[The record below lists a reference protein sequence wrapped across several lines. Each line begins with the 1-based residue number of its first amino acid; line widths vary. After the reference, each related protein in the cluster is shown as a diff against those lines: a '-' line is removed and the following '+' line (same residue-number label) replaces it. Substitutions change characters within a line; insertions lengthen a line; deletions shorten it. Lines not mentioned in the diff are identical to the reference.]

1 MIHIERVIHMELK
14 EIRETDKKY
23 FMNTFGERTPV
34 AFERGEGM
42 YLYTESGEKYLDM
55 FAGIAVNSL
64 GYAHK
69 GFTQALQEQVGKLLH
84 TSSLYYIESQAKLA
98 KKLCEISCA
107 DKIYF
112 ANSGAEANEG
122 AIKLAKIYF
131 YKKGEEKYEVIS
143 LCHSFHGRTLATV
156 AATGQEKYQ
165 KPYYPL
171 IPGFK
176 QVEINDIEALKN
188 AVTDKTCAILLEP
201 IQGES
206 GVHPVDFEYIK
217 EVRRI
222 CDEKGIILI
231 FDEIQTGIGRCGKM
245 FCYETLGVEPDIFTL
260 AKALGN
266 GVPIGAVCAKD
277 FVAQAFAPGDHG
289 GTFGGNPLATRAGLA
304 VLDAM
309 EKENICENARVMGEY
324 IAKEAEKKLKGR
336 IREIRYRG
344 LMIGI
349 DTFGRAQ
356 EARKLLFE
364 KKILVGA
371 VGSDTLRVL
380 PPLIITKKEAD
391 IFINALDEIL

>member
-1 MIHIERVIHMELK
+1 MRCE
-14 EIRETDKKY
+14 EIKKLDKQY
-23 FMNTFGERTPV
+23 FMNTFGDRTPV
-34 AFERGEGM
+34 AFDKGEGM
-42 YLYTESGEKYLDM
+42 YLYTEDGEKYLDM

-64 GYAHK
+64 GYNHK
-69 GFTQALQEQVGKLLH
+69 EFTKALHEQVDKLLH
-84 TSSLYYIESQAKLA
+84 TSSLYYIEPQAKLA
-98 KKLCEISCA
+98 EKLCKISCA

-131 YKKGEEKYEVIS
+131 YKKGIEKYEVIS
-143 LCHSFHGRTLATV
+143 LKSSFHGRTLATV

-176 QVEINDIEALKN
+176 QVLINDIDALKE

-201 IQGES
+201 VQGES
-206 GVHPVDFEYIK
+206 GVHLLDDEYIK

-222 CDEKGIILI
+222 CDEKEIILI

-245 FCYETLGVEPDIFTL
+245 FAYETLGVEPDIFTL

-277 FVAQAFAPGDHG
+277 FVAEAFSPGDHG
-289 GTFGGNPLATRAGLA
+289 GTFGGNPLATKAGCT
-304 VLDAM
+304 VLDIM
-309 EKENICENARVMGEY
+309 EKEALCENSEKMGEY
-324 IAKEAEKKLKGR
+324 IVKEITEKCADKVK
-336 IREIRYRG
+336 EIRHKG

-349 DTFGRAQ
+349 ELFTPAGEVRA
-356 EARKLLFE
+356 KLFE

-371 VGSDTLRVL
+371 VGNTLRVL
-380 PPLIITKKEAD
+380 PPLIITKAEAD
-391 IFINALDEIL
+391 IFISALKEIL

>member
-1 MIHIERVIHMELK
+1 MKLE
-14 EIRETDKKY
+14 EIKALDKAC

-34 AFERGEGM
+34 AFEKGEGM
-42 YLYTESGEKYLDM
+42 YLYTAEGEKYLDM
-55 FAGIAVNSL
+55 FAGIAVNCL
-64 GYAHK
+64 GYNHK
-69 GFTQALQEQVGKLLH
+69 EFTEALTEQVSKLLH

-98 KKLCEISCA
+98 ERITKLSCA
-107 DKIYF
+107 DKVYF
-112 ANSGAEANEG
+112 ANSGAEANEA

-131 YKKGEEKYEVIS
+131 YKKGVEKYEVIS
-143 LCHSFHGRTLATV
+143 LKSSFHGRTLATV

-176 QVEINDIEALKN
+176 QVEINDIEALKK
-188 AVTDKTCAILLEP
+188 AITEKTCAILLEP
-201 IQGES
+201 VQGES
-206 GVHPVDFEYIK
+206 GVHPVEDAYIK

-222 CDEKGIILI
+222 CDENEIILI
-231 FDEIQTGIGRCGKM
+231 FDEIQTGIGRCGRM
-245 FCYETLGVEPDIFTL
+245 FCYETLGVEPDVFTL

-277 FVAQAFAPGDHG
+277 FVADAFQPGDHG

-309 EKENICENARVMGEY
+309 EKENLVENAEKMGDY
-324 IAKEAEKKLKGR
+324 IVNEIMAKYGDKIK
-336 IREIRYRG
+336 EIRHKG

-349 DTFGRAQ
+349 ELNVGAADV
-356 EARKLLFE
+356 RKKLFE

-371 VGSDTLRVL
+371 VGNTLRVL
-380 PPLIITKKEAD
+380 PPLIIGKEEAD
-391 IFINALDEIL
+391 IFIKALADVL

>member
-1 MIHIERVIHMELK
+1 MKLSEIK
-14 EIRETDKKY
+14 EFDKNY

-34 AFERGEGM
+34 AFEKGEGM
-42 YLYTESGEKYLDM
+42 YLYTNEGEKYLDM
-55 FAGIAVNSL
+55 FAGIAVNAL
-64 GYAHK
+64 GYNHK
-69 GFTQALQEQVGKLLH
+69 EFTKAIEEQVGKLLH
-84 TSSLYYIESQAKLA
+84 TSSLYYIESQALLA
-98 KKLCEISCA
+98 KKLVELSCA

-131 YKKGEEKYEVIS
+131 YKKGVEKYEVIS
-143 LCHSFHGRTLATV
+143 LKSSFHGRTLATV

-176 QVEINDIEALKN
+176 QVEINDIEALK
-188 AVTDKTCAILLEP
+188 AAITDKTCAILLEP
-201 IQGES
+201 VQGES
-206 GVHPVDFEYIK
+206 GVHPVEDEYIK

-222 CDEKGIILI
+222 CDEKEIILI

-266 GVPIGAVCAKD
+266 GIPIGAVCAKQ
-277 FVAQAFAPGDHG
+277 FVADAFAPGDHG
-289 GTFGGNPLATRAGLA
+289 GTFGGNPLATKAGLS
-304 VLDAM
+304 VLDAI
-309 EKENICENARVMGEY
+309 EKENLCDN
-324 IAKEAEKKLKGR
+324 AEKMGNYIVSEIEEKLGDKVK
-336 IREIRYRG
+336 EIRHKG

-349 DTFGRAQ
+349 ELKEAAADT
-356 EARKLLFE
+356 RKKLFE

-371 VGSDTLRVL
+371 VGNTLRVL
-380 PPLIITKKEAD
+380 PPLIIGKEEAD
-391 IFINALDEIL
+391 IFVDALKEIL

>member
-1 MIHIERVIHMELK
+1 MNLTEIKEL
-14 EIRETDKKY
+14 DKKH

-34 AFERGEGM
+34 AFEKGEGM
-42 YLYTESGEKYLDM
+42 YLYTEDGEKYLDM
-55 FAGIAVNSL
+55 FAGIAVNVL
-64 GYAHK
+64 GYNHK
-69 GFTQALQEQVGKLLH
+69 EFTAALTEQVGKLLH

-98 KKLCEISCA
+98 KKLTELSCA
-107 DKIYF
+107 DKVYF
-112 ANSGAEANEG
+112 ANSGAEANEA

-131 YKKGEEKYEVIS
+131 YKKGVEKYEVIS
-143 LCHSFHGRTLATV
+143 LKSSFHGRTLATV

-176 QVEINDIEALKN
+176 QVEINNIEALKD
-188 AVTDKTCAILLEP
+188 AITDKTCAILLEP
-201 IQGES
+201 VQGES
-206 GVHPVDFEYIK
+206 GVHPVDDAYIK

-222 CDEKGIILI
+222 CDEKEIILI

-245 FCYETLGVEPDIFTL
+245 FCYETLGVEPDVFTL

-277 FVAQAFAPGDHG
+277 FVAKGFEPGDHG

-304 VLDAM
+304 VLEAM
-309 EKENICENARVMGEY
+309 EKESLCENAEKMGEY
-324 IAKEAEKKLKGR
+324 IESEINSNLKDKVK
-336 IREIRYRG
+336 EIRRKG

-349 DTFGRAQ
+349 ELPEGAQ
-356 EARKLLFE
+356 EVRKKLFE

-371 VGSDTLRVL
+371 VGNTLRVL
-380 PPLIITKKEAD
+380 PPLVIGKEEAD
-391 IFINALDEIL
+391 IFIKALAEVL

>member
-1 MIHIERVIHMELK
+1 MKLEEIKAFDK
-14 EIRETDKKY
+14 EY

-34 AFERGEGM
+34 AFEKGEGM
-42 YLYTESGEKYLDM
+42 YLYTNENEKYLDM
-55 FAGIAVNSL
+55 FAGIAVNVL
-64 GYAHK
+64 GYNHK
-69 GFTQALQEQVGKLLH
+69 EFTAGITEQVGKLLH
-84 TSSLYYIESQAKLA
+84 TSSLYYIENQAKLA
-98 KKLCEISCA
+98 KRLVEISCA

-131 YKKGEEKYEVIS
+131 YKKGVEKYEVIS
-143 LCHSFHGRTLATV
+143 LKSSFHGRTLATV

-176 QVEINDIEALKN
+176 QVEINDINALKE

-201 IQGES
+201 VQGES
-206 GVHPVDFEYIK
+206 GVHPVEEAYIK

-222 CDEKGIILI
+222 CDEKEIILI

-266 GVPIGAVCAKD
+266 GIPIGAVCAKQ
-277 FVAQAFAPGDHG
+277 FVADAFSPGDHG
-289 GTFGGNPLATRAGLA
+289 GTFGGNPLATKAGLC
-304 VLDAM
+304 VLEAM
-309 EKENICENARVMGEY
+309 EKENLVGN
-324 IAKEAEKKLKGR
+324 AEKMGAYIENEIKHELGDKVK
-336 IREIRYRG
+336 EIRRKG

-349 DTFGRAQ
+349 ELFAPASGVRQ
-356 EARKLLFE
+356 KLFE
-364 KKILVGA
+364 KKVLVGA
-371 VGSDTLRVL
+371 VGNTLRVL
-380 PPLIITKKEAD
+380 PPLIIGKEEAD
-391 IFINALDEIL
+391 IFIKALTEVL